1 MKILFL
7 YIGESYKLPPFLTL
21 LDCLG
26 KENELTVA
34 CYETKENLNKLK
46 EKYAGLNMTFIN
58 VLERKKDAPTIY
70 NRIKKR
76 INRYIEFPSKYA
88 DLVNGVIKETQ
99 YDKLWII
106 HERTLYALRDKL
118 NGLSYSFSMYELMD
132 AYPKFLQKIKLA
144 LKGADNVIVAEENR
158 AQILRV
164 WMELDKTPIVIPNK
178 PLKHPRTKNIP
189 LKNEVLGT
197 SDKVILYQGHVQKNR
212 NIDAFCKAMPQLKGF
227 KLVVMGGWSEYRDEL
242 QKKYPY
248 VKFIDFVNP
257 PEHLYIT
264 SHAYIGIVKY
274 DYVDLNQIFCAPN
287 KTYEYSGFGTPM
299 ISNEIPGLVNTVG
312 RFKAACCIDTDD
324 VQSIVKAVK
333 TIDENYD
340 EYSKNAT
347 AFYEATDIEQIINN
361 VAKHL

>member
-7 YIGESYKLPPFLTL
+7 YIGECYKLPPFLTL

-26 KENELTVA
+26 KEHVLTVA
-34 CYETKENLNKLK
+34 CYETKENLNRLK
-46 EKYAGLNMTFIN
+46 EKYASLNVAFIN
-58 VLERKKDAPTIY
+58 VLERKNEAPTIY

-88 DLVNGVIKETQ
+88 DLVTDVIKKIQ

-106 HERTLYALRDKL
+106 HERTLYALRNKL
-118 NGLSYSFSMYELMD
+118 EGLEYTYSQYELLD
-132 AYPKFLQKIKLA
+132 IIPDYLQKIKPA
-144 LKGADNVIVAEENR
+144 MRAAKNIIVAEENR

-164 WMELDKTPIVIPNK
+164 WMELDKTPFVIPNK
-178 PLKHPRTKNIP
+178 PLNHPRTKKIP
-189 LKNEVLGT
+189 LKNDVLGT
-197 SDKVILYQGHVQKNR
+197 TDKVILYQGHVQKNR
-212 NIDAFCKAMPQLKGF
+212 SIDAFCEAMPQLKGF

-242 QKKYPY
+242 QKKYPF

-287 KTYEYSGFGTPM
+287 KIYEYAGFGIPM

-312 RFKAACCIDTDD
+312 RYRAACCIETND
-324 VQSIVKAVK
+324 VESIKLAVK

-340 EYSKNAT
+340 EYCKNAT
-347 AFYEATDIEQIINN
+347 AFYEATDIEMIIKN

>member
-7 YIGESYKLPPFLTL
+7 YIGECYKLPPFLTL

-26 KENELTVA
+26 KEHELIVA
-34 CYETKENLNKLK
+34 CYETRESLSKLK
-46 EKYAGLNMTFIN
+46 AKYDGLNVSFVN
-58 VLERKKDAPTIY
+58 VLERQKEEPTIY
-70 NRIKKR
+70 NRIKNK
-76 INRYIEFPSKYA
+76 INRYVEISSKYA
-88 DLVNGVIKETQ
+88 DSVNGVIKETQ

-106 HERTLYALRDKL
+106 HERTLYALRDKF

-164 WMELDKTPIVIPNK
+164 WMELEKTPFVIPNK
-178 PLKHPRTKNIP
+178 PLNHPRTINIP
-189 LKNEVLGT
+189 LKNDVLGT

-212 NIDAFCKAMPQLKGF
+212 NIDAFCEAMPQLKGF
-227 KLVVMGGWSEYRDEL
+227 QLVVMGGWSEYRDEL
-242 QKKYPY
+242 QKKYPF

-287 KTYEYSGFGTPM
+287 KIYEYAGFGIPM
-299 ISNEIPGLVNTVG
+299 ISNEVPGLVNTVG
-312 RFKAACCIDTDD
+312 RYKAACCIDTND
-324 VQSIVKAVK
+324 VESIKMAVK
-333 TIDENYD
+333 TIDKNYD
-340 EYSKNAT
+340 EYCKNAT
-347 AFYEATDIEQIINN
+347 AFYEATDIEQIIND
-361 VAKHL
+361 VASHL